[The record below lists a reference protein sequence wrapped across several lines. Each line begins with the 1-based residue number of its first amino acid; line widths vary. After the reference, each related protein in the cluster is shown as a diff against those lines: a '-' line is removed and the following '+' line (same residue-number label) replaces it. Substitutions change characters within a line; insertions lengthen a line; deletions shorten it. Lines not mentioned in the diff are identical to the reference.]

1 MDYNETVKK
10 AGVMAGG
17 EALIPVE
24 MATSI
29 RVRDEKTETMDGP
42 FAETKEQLDGYNI
55 LYFKDLD
62 ED

>member
-1 MDYNETVKK
+1 
-10 AGVMAGG
+10 MAGG

-29 RVRDEKTETMDGP
+29 WVRDEKTETMDGP